1 MKVGNH
7 MKGIFTSIVRKNRK
21 KIVFMTLISLF
32 ITIIGVVLPYLNGR
46 FIDYLTIGVE
56 YRIIL
61 KMCVLILGLGLLNVI
76 FYYIN
81 QILNAKI
88 RLRASF
94 DLKLKIIEHLRK
106 ISIIQ
111 YKKYDPSY
119 LNHRTEQDINDI
131 VTFIITNYATFFIN
145 IVQIALL
152 ICIIFVI
159 SNGIALL
166 MLIFLPI
173 YYLVYSQIKKPL
185 YSRGYAAKEAQNF
198 YYNILNEQFT
208 FMEDIKIGGN
218 YNFNNNYINKYYIE
232 YEKNYMHY
240 VRISGKF
247 SSLDGIISAIFQVV
261 TFLYGGWQ
269 TLNGK
274 MSVGELT
281 VICTYFSMALQLIK
295 YYFELGKSY
304 QNVKTSLN
312 RLKEILAIEIENE
325 GNQSVNTIFKIKG
338 MISYEYEKG
347 NKVLNDFEIELE
359 RGKIYGIVG
368 ANGSGKSTLSKLLI
382 GLLRGEKIKINGI
395 SISDI
400 KMKDLRLNNI
410 LYIPQNINYPNR
422 TIQEIYQECHD
433 GIEADEIIQKIRKLQ
448 LSEAEEIVM
457 LIKSNWNNNIN
468 ELSGG
473 EKQIISA
480 LKCLVKEFD
489 FVIFDEPTSNLDT
502 GRSAILIGLLKYLK
516 DSEKIV
522 LIITHDPV
530 LKSSCDKVFYL
541 DKEEKEDVNE

>member
-1 MKVGNH
+1 

>member
-1 MKVGNH
+1 
-7 MKGIFTSIVRKNRK
+7 
-21 KIVFMTLISLF
+21 MTLISLF

>member
-1 MKVGNH
+1 
-7 MKGIFTSIVRKNRK
+7 MKGIFTSIVRRNRK

-32 ITIIGVVLPYLNGR
+32 ITIIGVLLPYLNGR

-56 YRIIL
+56 YRVIL

-88 RLRASF
+88 RLKASF

-106 ISIIQ
+106 IPIIQ

-145 IVQIALL
+145 IIQIALL

-166 MLIFLPI
+166 MLVFLPI

-218 YNFNNNYINKYYIE
+218 YNFNNNYINKYYTE
-232 YEKNYMHY
+232 YEKNYTHY

-281 VICTYFSMALQLIK
+281 VICTYFSMTLQLIK

-325 GNQSVNTIFKIKG
+325 GNQSVNTIFKIEG

-347 NKVLNDFEIELE
+347 NKVLKDFEIELE
-359 RGKIYGIVG
+359 RGRIYGIVG

-395 SISDI
+395 SISGI
-400 KMKDLRLNNI
+400 NMKDLRLNNI
-410 LYIPQNINYPNR
+410 LYIPQNINYSNR
-422 TIQEIYQECHD
+422 SIQDIYQECHD

-448 LSEAEEIVM
+448 LSEAEEIII

-516 DSEKIV
+516 NSEKIV

>member
-1 MKVGNH
+1 

-218 YNFNNNYINKYYIE
+218 YNFNNNYINKNI
-232 YEKNYMHY
+232 H
-240 VRISGKF
+240 
-247 SSLDGIISAIFQVV
+247 
-261 TFLYGGWQ
+261 
-269 TLNGK
+269 
-274 MSVGELT
+274 
-281 VICTYFSMALQLIK
+281 
-295 YYFELGKSY
+295 
-304 QNVKTSLN
+304 
-312 RLKEILAIEIENE
+312 LK
-325 GNQSVNTIFKIKG
+325 
-338 MISYEYEKG
+338 
-347 NKVLNDFEIELE
+347 
-359 RGKIYGIVG
+359 
-368 ANGSGKSTLSKLLI
+368 
-382 GLLRGEKIKINGI
+382 
-395 SISDI
+395 
-400 KMKDLRLNNI
+400 
-410 LYIPQNINYPNR
+410 
-422 TIQEIYQECHD
+422 
-433 GIEADEIIQKIRKLQ
+433 
-448 LSEAEEIVM
+448 
-457 LIKSNWNNNIN
+457 
-468 ELSGG
+468 
-473 EKQIISA
+473 
-480 LKCLVKEFD
+480 
-489 FVIFDEPTSNLDT
+489 
-502 GRSAILIGLLKYLK
+502 
-516 DSEKIV
+516 
-522 LIITHDPV
+522 
-530 LKSSCDKVFYL
+530 
-541 DKEEKEDVNE
+541 